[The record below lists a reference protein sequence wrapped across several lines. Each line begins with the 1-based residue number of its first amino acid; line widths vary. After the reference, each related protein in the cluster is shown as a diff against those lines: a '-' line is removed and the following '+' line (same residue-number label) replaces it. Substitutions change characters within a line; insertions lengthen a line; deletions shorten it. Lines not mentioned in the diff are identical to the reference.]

1 MLRGWKSDGEDLL
14 PEAKY
19 LVDDEGAVFSADA
32 TLDLVEEERNSVI
45 ESVEDSIGSAAKES

>member
-1 MLRGWKSDGEDLL
+1 VLGGWNSDGEDLL
-14 PEAKY
+14 PETQY

-32 TLDLVEEERNSVI
+32 TLDSVEEERNSVI

>member
-1 MLRGWKSDGEDLL
+1 MLTGWNSDGEDLL
-14 PEAKY
+14 PEAQY

-32 TLDLVEEERNSVI
+32 TLDSVEEERNSVI